1 MSKARLRAKLLARGR
16 PVSPPLLAPLVV
28 AAAAEIEALAVA
40 DVVTDPTRLARALTA
55 MQAAIGV
62 DAIVTTA
69 ADGLAAE
76 TAGATADLST
86 YPPTL
91 AAPAGGVPGATA
103 ALRTPPSRSVAAIEA
118 TRRLVATTDDVVVG
132 AALDGPA
139 AVAAQLGDDAA
150 DPDVIERAGRV
161 VLDVAGAFLEAG
173 AHLLVVVE
181 SAPLA
186 SAAREAW
193 RSAVNPIGNVARFR
207 QAAPVVVVAD
217 PDDADIVPGATAVCL
232 PGGKRGGRGVALPSA
247 AAAWAGADVA
257 GVPIVTTLGAV
268 ADGFAAVRSGIDGLR
283 QRVGSS

>member
-1 MSKARLRAKLLARGR
+1 MSKARLRTRLLARGR

-28 AAAAEIEALAVA
+28 AAAAEIEALPVA
-40 DVVTDPTRLARALTA
+40 DVVTDPTRLTRALTT

-91 AAPAGGVPGATA
+91 VAPRGGVPA
-103 ALRTPPSRSVAAIEA
+103 AGVLRTPPSRTAAAIEA

-139 AVAAQLGDDAA
+139 TVATQLGDDAA
-150 DPDVIERAGRV
+150 DPDVIERAGRI
-161 VLDVAGAFLEAG
+161 VLDIAGAFLEAG
-173 AHLLVVVE
+173 AHLLVLVE
-181 SAPLA
+181 YLPLA
-186 SAAREAW
+186 SGAQRTW

-217 PDDADIVPGATAVCL
+217 PDDADVVPGATAVCL
-232 PGGKRGGRGVALPSA
+232 PGGARGGRGVALAPA
-247 AAAWAGADVA
+247 VDAWAGADIA
-257 GVPIVTTLGAV
+257 AAPIVTTAGAV
-268 ADGFAAVRSGIDGLR
+268 ADGFAVVRSAVDGLR
-283 QRVGSS
+283 QRVGSP